1 MEKLPLQHLFTQLQ
15 KAGLPLG
22 LGEYQLLLKALQGG
36 FGLRDRL
43 ALRQL
48 CHILWTKSPEEKRLL
63 DYHFDQIMAQLPD
76 DKPEPNLQSNV
87 RHRVR
92 IAVMGIAFSLGVG
105 IILTLTQYAKEPA
118 EVKPPAVT
126 EPSPKPAVTEPS
138 PKPPPS
144 KIPTGTQPVPD
155 FEWMW
160 WVSCGAIS
168 LGTGIGL
175 SWWIDRLLPKRS
187 NPSTSNPSTQTLSE
201 VTQTVDDEIEAA
213 QALQPLTGKTLA
225 DCFLLSG
232 DYLPVTQRQMKR
244 SWRYLSRP
252 VRAGVPTELDIDA
265 TIQHIS
271 RHGVL
276 LTPVLMPPRVNIA
289 SLLMLVDYD
298 GSMTPFHSLTERL
311 VATAHRGG
319 RLVCLGVYYF
329 HNCPAPAWNYPG
341 DYLLYPDIAEPTS
354 VQRVSDVLSRFASP
368 HLSVLI
374 ISDAGA
380 ARGGFSPYRIEQTQ
394 SFLTVLRQRVR
405 NLAWVNPLPRVRW
418 LGSTAAVIAE
428 QIPMFEADRLG
439 LDAAISLLRGKNR
452 EAQ

>member
-1 MEKLPLQHLFTQLQ
+1 MEKLPLQHLFTRLQ

-22 LGEYQLLLKALQGG
+22 LSEYQLLLKALQGG
-36 FGLRDRL
+36 FGLCDRS

-48 CHILWTKSPEEKRLL
+48 CHILWTKSLEEKRLL
-63 DYHFDQIMAQLPD
+63 DYHFDQIMAQIPD
-76 DKPEPNLQSNV
+76 DQSELNLQSKV

-92 IAVMGIAFSLGVG
+92 IAAMGIAFFLGVG
-105 IILTLTQYAKEPA
+105 AILAFAQYAKELA
-118 EVKPPAVT
+118 KEIFEPPAVPEVLPP
-126 EPSPKPAVTEPS
+126 EPSPPDIPIEEEPLAS
-138 PKPPPS
+138 DNEY
-144 KIPTGTQPVPD
+144 I

-168 LGTGIGL
+168 LGTGVGL
-175 SWWIDRLLPKRS
+175 AWSVDQLLLKRS
-187 NPSTSNPSTQTLSE
+187 KFSTSRPSTQTFSE
-201 VTQTVDDEIEAA
+201 VVQTVDDEIEAA
-213 QALQPLTGKTLA
+213 QAVQPLTGKTLA

-232 DYLPVTQRQMKR
+232 DYLPITQRQMKR
-244 SWRYLSRP
+244 GWRYLSRP

-265 TIQHIS
+265 TIKHIS

-276 LTPVLMPPRVNIA
+276 LNPVLMPPRVNLA

-311 VATAHRGG
+311 VATAQRGG
-319 RLVCLGVYYF
+319 RLGCLGVYYF
-329 HNCPAPAWNYPG
+329 NNCPAPAWNYPG

-380 ARGGFSPYRIEQTQ
+380 ARGGFSSYRIEQTQ
-394 SFLTVLRQRVR
+394 SFLTVLRQQVR

-439 LDAAISLLRGKNR
+439 LEAAISLLRGKNR